1 MVLAE
6 YLVSQQVGAAP
17 RRISRD
23 RARANDLISRELAGE
38 ARETLAAGALETNA
52 AIALAIGYRRFH
64 PLALV
69 RPSWA
74 GINCRVPAFL
84 HVARKA
90 EGAHHITTR
99 RALLVHRANITLAV
113 RCRVAEL
120 EADTIAG
127 QDIALAIRNSVVNE
141 AVGLSAERVLLI
153 RTNHEGGLGIDRR
166 MLDEAECRHYGEELN
181 ANHYS
186 RRFQGPMCHFRFS
199 THQAV

>member
-6 YLVSQQVGAAP
+6 YLVSQQVGAA
-17 RRISRD
+17 RRRVSRD
-23 RARANDLISRELAGE
+23 RARANDLISRKLAGE
-38 ARETLAAGALETNA
+38 ARETLAAGALEANA

-74 GINCRVPAFL
+74 GINRSVPAFL
-84 HVARKA
+84 HVGRKA
-90 EGAHHITTR
+90 EGAHHIATR

-113 RCRVAEL
+113 RGRVAEL

-127 QDIALAIRNSVVNE
+127 QDIALALRKSVINE
-141 AVGLSAERVLLI
+141 AVGLGAERVLLI
-153 RTNHEGGLGIDRR
+153 RANHEGGLGIDRR
-166 MLDEAECRHYGEELN
+166 MLDEAECRCYGEELD

-186 RRFQGPMCHFRFS
+186 RRFYRPMCHFRFS
-199 THQAV
+199 P